1 MLIAAEANIKS
12 LLASGRTSGQNWSSV
27 ADQDLGGVF
36 VTLKVGLLL
45 IKKFNQLIEIV
56 YSVI

>member
-27 ADQDLGGVF
+27 ADQDLGWGVCD
-36 VTLKVGLLL
+36 
-45 IKKFNQLIEIV
+45 IK
-56 YSVI
+56 SRAATD